1 MSLINSVLFFLFLL
15 CSSIIVA
22 QSHELNGRI
31 VDEATGEPLAYA
43 SVYFNATTN
52 GTSTDLNGK
61 FSISVDPDFT
71 ELVISFLGY
80 NTIQFNLDIEQLGP
94 IYKFEMTPESTE
106 LKEVEVKSTRG
117 DAWFHNLKTF
127 TKDFIGLS
135 SNAEKTK
142 IINPDVIQFDYDGPS
157 GVLSASARQPLIIEN
172 KALGY
177 IIEYD
182 LESYIRDNTNKRVS
196 FLGYSRFIEME
207 GSNRKVKKFIKTRS
221 KVYKGSPQHFFR
233 SLINRSIVA
242 DGFKIQKITKR
253 PNLNR
258 PSEEEIL
265 RAKTKVKALSEFGVS
280 DIPDTVRNVLRRQSE
295 PKFIAFLDK
304 NELDYDQYIRDTL
317 ESSIIIAF
325 SDQWQVTYTLESAD
339 KYYVAPGNLGYVKS
353 NRPQV
358 SLLTMSATET
368 IINKSGI
375 PLDPLAFLYE
385 QYWGFVKVGDM
396 LPVDYRLGE
405 E

>member
-1 MSLINSVLFFLFLL
+1 MSLKSSIFLFLILL
-15 CSSIIVA
+15 CNYNGLA
-22 QSHELNGRI
+22 QSYELNGRI
-31 VDEATGEPLAYA
+31 VDEVTGEPLAYA

-52 GTSTDLNGK
+52 GVSTSLDGK

-80 NTIQFNLDIEQLGP
+80 NTIQFNLDIDQLGP

-117 DAWFHNLKTF
+117 EAWYHNLKTF

-135 SNAEKTK
+135 SHAEKTK
-142 IINPDVIQFDYDGPS
+142 IINPEVIQFDYDGPS

-172 KALGY
+172 NALGY
-177 IIEYD
+177 TIEYD

-196 FLGYSRFIEME
+196 FLGYSRFIEMKAN
-207 GSNRKVKKFIKTRS
+207 NRKAKKFLKTRS
-221 KVYKGSPQHFFR
+221 KVYKGSTQHFFR
-233 SLINRSIVA
+233 SLINRSIIE
-242 DGFKIQKITKR
+242 DGFRIQKITKR

-258 PSEEEIL
+258 PSEEEII
-265 RAKTKVKALSEFGVS
+265 RAKTKVRALSEFGVS

-317 ESSIIIAF
+317 ESSIIISF
-325 SDQWQVTYTLESAD
+325 EDQWQVTYTEESAD
-339 KYYVAPGNLGYVKS
+339 KYYVVPGNLGYAKS
-353 NRPQV
+353 KRPQV
-358 SLLTMSATET
+358 SLLTMSAPET
-368 IINKSGI
+368 IINRSGI